1 MKQEKGERSSM
12 ASLNIGLPVRQ
23 DEDQQQARGKK
34 AQRLFGKTIWYAILV
49 IGAII
54 SLFPYYLAFLTS
66 VKPAN
71 QIFAGA
77 PWSLPTTLT
86 LDNYV
91 SIMTQYNFPGYIVQ
105 TLIFAVVS
113 TLGQLFFSTF
123 AAYAFARMR
132 FPGRDILFWLYLA
145 TMMVPNIVTIVP
157 LFILMSTLNW
167 VNTYAGLIVPFIFGT
182 PYGIFLMR
190 QFFRTIPADLEN
202 SARIEGAG
210 TFQVLTRIILPLSR
224 PILSTLAIITFVQ
237 QWNNFLWPLIIT
249 NTDDMRVLTVG
260 ISAFQSSF
268 GAAWN
273 LMMAATFIALGPLLL
288 LFFIFQKHIVGSIH
302 LGAGLK

>member
-1 MKQEKGERSSM
+1 ME
-12 ASLNIGLPVRQ
+12 LPVRQ
-23 DEDQQQARGKK
+23 EGVQQMKPSRKK
-34 AQRLFGKTIWYAILV
+34 SNAPRRRIMNTLWYVILV

-71 QIFAGA
+71 QIFVGA
-77 PWSLPTTLT
+77 PWSLPATPTLS
-86 LDNYV
+86 NYGT
-91 SIMTQYNFPGYIVQ
+91 ILTQYNFPGYLVQ
-105 TLIFAVVS
+105 TLIYAAVS

-132 FPGRDILFWLYLA
+132 FPGRDIIFWLYLA
-145 TMMVPNIVTIVP
+145 TLMVPNIVTIIP
-157 LFILMSTLNW
+157 LFILMSTLGW
-167 VNTYAGLIVPFIFGT
+167 VNTYAGLIVPFILGT

-210 TFQVLTRIILPLSR
+210 TLQILTRIIVPLSR
-224 PILSTLAIITFVQ
+224 PIMGTLAVITFVQ

-260 ISAFQSSF
+260 ISSFQSSY
-268 GAAWN
+268 GASWN
-273 LMMAATFIALGPLLL
+273 LMMAGTFVALGPLLL
-288 LFFIFQKHIVGSIH
+288 LFFIFQKRIVQSIH
-302 LGAGLK
+302 LSAGLK

>member
-1 MKQEKGERSSM
+1 M
-12 ASLNIGLPVRQ
+12 ASLNIELPVRQ
-23 DEDQQQARGKK
+23 NENQQQKRAWGKSKK
-34 AQRLFGKTIWYAILV
+34 AQRLFGKTIWYVVLV

-77 PWSLPTTLT
+77 PWSLPTAFTLN
-86 LDNYV
+86 NYV
-91 SIMTQYNFPGYIVQ
+91 SVMTQYNFPGYIVQ
-105 TLIFAVVS
+105 TLIYAVVS

-167 VNTYAGLIVPFIFGT
+167 VNTYAGRIVPFILGT
-182 PYGIFLMR
+182 PYAIFLLR
-190 QFFRTIPADLEN
+190 QFFRTIPPALEN
-202 SARIEGAG
+202 SPRIDGAG
-210 TFQVLTRIILPLSR
+210 TFRILTLIVPPLR
-224 PILSTLAIITFVQ
+224 LPILRTLALITA
-237 QWNNFLWPLIIT
+237 
-249 NTDDMRVLTVG
+249 VLHRTH
-260 ISAFQSSF
+260 S
-268 GAAWN
+268 
-273 LMMAATFIALGPLLL
+273 
-288 LFFIFQKHIVGSIH
+288 
-302 LGAGLK
+302 

>member
-1 MKQEKGERSSM
+1 M
-12 ASLNIGLPVRQ
+12 ASLNIELPVRQ
-23 DEDQQQARGKK
+23 DGGQQQQKARTRSKR
-34 AQRLFGKTIWYAILV
+34 AQRLFGKIFWYAVLV

-77 PWSLPTTLT
+77 PWSLPTLFT

-91 SIMTQYNFPGYIVQ
+91 TVMTQYNFPGYIVQ
-105 TLIFAVVS
+105 TLIYALVS

-132 FPGRDILFWLYLA
+132 FPGRDMLFWLYLA

-157 LFILMSTLNW
+157 LFILMSSLGW
-167 VNTYAGLIVPFIFGT
+167 VNTYAGLIVPFILGT

-190 QFFRTIPADLEN
+190 QFFRTIPVDLEN
-202 SARIEGAG
+202 SARVEGAG

-288 LFFIFQKHIVGSIH
+288 LFFVFQKHIVRSIH
-302 LGAGLK
+302 LGAALK

>member
-1 MKQEKGERSSM
+1 M
-12 ASLNIGLPVRQ
+12 ASLNIELPVRE
-23 DEDQQQARGKK
+23 DEGQRQQKARTRSKR
-34 AQRLFGKTIWYAILV
+34 AQRLFGKTFWYVVLV

-77 PWSLPTTLT
+77 PWSLPTVFT

-91 SIMTQYNFPGYIVQ
+91 TVMTQYNFPGYIVQ
-105 TLIFAVVS
+105 TLIYALVS

-132 FPGRDILFWLYLA
+132 FPGRDMLFWLYLA

-157 LFILMSTLNW
+157 LFILMSSLGW
-167 VNTYAGLIVPFIFGT
+167 VNTYAGLIVPFILGT

-202 SARIEGAG
+202 SARVEGAG
-210 TFQVLTRIILPLSR
+210 TFQVLTRIVLPLSR

-288 LFFIFQKHIVGSIH
+288 LFFVFQKHIVRSIH
-302 LGAGLK
+302 LGAALK

>member
-1 MKQEKGERSSM
+1 MSM
-12 ASLNIGLPVRQ
+12 ASLNIELPVRQ
-23 DEDQQQARGKK
+23 DGGQQQQKARIRSKR
-34 AQRLFGKTIWYAILV
+34 AQRLFGKIFWYAVLV

-77 PWSLPTTLT
+77 PWSLPTLFT

-91 SIMTQYNFPGYIVQ
+91 TVMTQYNFPGYIVQ
-105 TLIFAVVS
+105 TLIYALVS

-132 FPGRDILFWLYLA
+132 FPGRDMLFWLYLA

-157 LFILMSTLNW
+157 LFILMSSLGW
-167 VNTYAGLIVPFIFGT
+167 VNTYAGLIVPFILGT

-202 SARIEGAG
+202 SARVEGAG

-288 LFFIFQKHIVGSIH
+288 LFFVFQKHIVRSIH
-302 LGAGLK
+302 LGAALK

>member
-1 MKQEKGERSSM
+1 M

-23 DEDQQQARGKK
+23 DEDQQQARGKSKK
-34 AQRLFGKTIWYAILV
+34 AQRLFGNTIWYAVLV

-66 VKPAN
+66 VKPAS
-71 QIFAGA
+71 QIFAGT

-157 LFILMSTLNW
+157 FIL
-167 VNTYAGLIVPFIFGT
+167 GT